1 MLDCPL
7 IWFKPEKS
15 FRVSSSRIFTCLD
28 CFWMYSKVEVS
39 ESIIFFIDTKIFW
52 LSVKIFVMDLISFD
66 NVFVESE
73 TDATFFSSAVG
84 VWSFLTVF
92 LVFDDF
98 VVRLALLDIVS

>member
-1 MLDCPL
+1 MC
-7 IWFKPEKS
+7 
-15 FRVSSSRIFTCLD
+15 
-28 CFWMYSKVEVS
+28 SKVEVS

-73 TDATFFSSAVG
+73 TDATFFSNTVG
-84 VWSFLTVF
+84 VGSFLTVF

-98 VVRLALLDIVS
+98 VVRLALLALVS